1 MGDLKFIRIISFF
14 NKNCLN
20 TIESHCSRFTI
31 SSVMV
36 REEVGVFFVVYSY
49 LAIFV
54 ETVLRFF
61 VSLQTQLVHLQFFS
75 VQL

>member
-1 MGDLKFIRIISFF
+1 
-14 NKNCLN
+14 
-20 TIESHCSRFTI
+20 
-31 SSVMV
+31 MV